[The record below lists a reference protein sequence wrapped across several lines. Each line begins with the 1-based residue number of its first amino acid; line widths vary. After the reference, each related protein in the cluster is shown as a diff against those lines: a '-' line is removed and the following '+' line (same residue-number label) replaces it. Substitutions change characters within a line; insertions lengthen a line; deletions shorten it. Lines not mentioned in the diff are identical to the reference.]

1 MIRSFLTPWWAKNP
15 HVQTILPVLTKVKL
29 PALSRQR
36 LELSDGD
43 FIDLDWLGDPCNASS
58 IVVILHGLE
67 GSSDSHYVRRLLRD
81 CHPLGLCVVVH
92 HHRGCSGE
100 ANRLAR
106 SYHSGDTQD
115 FSHTLQYLQQHFPQA
130 KLYAVGYSLGG
141 NVLAKYLGELQ
152 GNSAIDRAVVVSAPL
167 QLSACAKRLE
177 KGFST
182 LYQWYLIK
190 QLRQKLTDKLNNP
203 TLINQISI
211 NQISITLKQVS
222 TLKTFYQFDHQVTAP
237 LHGFEGADDYYA
249 QASGLGYLSKIKRP
263 TLVIHAADDPF
274 MTADVIP
281 PASQLCADVTY
292 ELHQHGGHVGFIDGG
307 TPFKPHFYLEQ
318 RIIHFLTMN
327 NEEVE
332 LKKNKKNQTEQGKRT
347 LI

>member
-1 MIRSFLTPWWAKNP
+1 MGQKSTRADDFTCAYKRLA
-15 HVQTILPVLTKVKL
+15 
-29 PALSRQR
+29 RQR
-36 LELSDGD
+36 LELRDGD
-43 FIDLDWLGDPCNASS
+43 FIDLDWSGDPYNASS

-81 CHPLGLCVVVH
+81 CHRLGLCAVVH

-115 FSHTLQYLQQHFPQA
+115 ISHTLRYLQQHFPEA
-130 KLYAVGYSLGG
+130 KRYAVGYSLGG

-152 GNSAIDRAVVVSAPL
+152 GNSAIDRAVIVSAPL

-182 LYQWYLIK
+182 VYQWHLIK
-190 QLRQKLTDKLNNP
+190 QLRQKVTDKFNNR
-203 TLINQISI
+203 TIINQPSANKTSV
-211 NQISITLKQVS
+211 NQASITLKQVS

-249 QASGLGYLSKIKRP
+249 KASGLSYLATIKRP

-274 MTADVIP
+274 MNADVIP
-281 PASQLCADVTY
+281 STSQLCADVTY

-307 TPFKPHFYLEQ
+307 SPFKPRFYLEQ
-318 RIIHFLTMN
+318 RIIHFLAIN
-327 NEEVE
+327 NEGIEPSE
-332 LKKNKKNQTEQGKRT
+332 SSLKPKETS
-347 LI
+347 LFM

>member
-1 MIRSFLTPWWAKNP
+1 MMIRPFSPPWWAKNP
-15 HVQTILPVLTKVKL
+15 HVQTILPVLTKVES

-43 FIDLDWLGDPCNASS
+43 FIDLDWLGDPSNASS
-58 IVVILHGLE
+58 IIVILHGLE

-81 CHPLGLCVVVH
+81 CHRLGLCAVVH

-115 FSHTLQYLQQHFPQA
+115 ISDTLAYLQQHFPQA
-130 KLYAVGYSLGG
+130 KLNAVGYSLGG

-182 LYQWYLIK
+182 LYQWHLIK
-190 QLRQKLTDKLNNP
+190 QLRQKAIDKLNNR
-203 TLINQISI
+203 TILNKTNVNQTRA
-211 NQISITLKQVS
+211 NQTSVNQVAIILKQVS
-222 TLKTFYQFDHQVTAP
+222 TLKTFHQFDHQVTAP
-237 LHGFEGADDYYA
+237 LHGFEGVDDYYA
-249 QASGLGYLSKIKRP
+249 KSSGLGYLSKINRP

-274 MTADVIP
+274 MNADVIP
-281 PASQLCADVTY
+281 STSQSSADVTY

-307 TPFKPHFYLEQ
+307 TPFKPRFYLEQ
-318 RIIHFLTMN
+318 RIIHFLTIN
-327 NEEVE
+327 NEEIE
-332 LKKNKKNQTEQGKRT
+332 LSE
-347 LI
+347 

>member
-1 MIRSFLTPWWAKNP
+1 MMIRPFSPPWWAKNP
-15 HVQTILPVLTKVKL
+15 HVQTILPVFTKVES

-43 FIDLDWLGDPCNASS
+43 FIDLDWLGDPSNASS

-67 GSSDSHYVRRLLRD
+67 GSSDSHYVGRLLRD
-81 CHPLGLCVVVH
+81 CHRSGLCAVVH

-115 FSHTLQYLQQHFPQA
+115 ISDTLAYLQQHFPQA
-130 KLYAVGYSLGG
+130 KLNAVGYSLGG
-141 NVLAKYLGELQ
+141 NVLAKYLGELHD
-152 GNSAIDRAVVVSAPL
+152 NSAIDRAVVVSAPL
-167 QLSACAKRLE
+167 QLSTCAKRLE

-182 LYQWYLIK
+182 LYQWHLIK
-190 QLRQKLTDKLNNP
+190 QLRQKATDKFNNR
-203 TLINQISI
+203 TIVNQAA
-211 NQISITLKQVS
+211 ITLKQVS

-249 QASGLGYLSKIKRP
+249 KASGLDYLIKIKRP

-274 MTADVIP
+274 MSADVIP
-281 PASQLCADVTY
+281 SASQFSADVTY

-307 TPFKPHFYLEQ
+307 TPFKPRFYLEQ
-318 RIIHFLTMN
+318 RIIHFLTLN
-327 NEEVE
+327 NEDIEPSE
-332 LKKNKKNQTEQGKRT
+332 ALS
-347 LI
+347 

>member
-1 MIRSFLTPWWAKNP
+1 MMRPFLPPWWAKNP
-15 HVQTILPVLTKVKL
+15 HVQTILPVLTKVDL
-29 PALSRQR
+29 PVLSRQR

-58 IVVILHGLE
+58 IIVILHGLE

-81 CHPLGLCVVVH
+81 CYRLGLCAVVH

-100 ANRLAR
+100 TNRLAR

-115 FSHTLQYLQQHFPQA
+115 ISHTLAYLQQHFPQA
-130 KLYAVGYSLGG
+130 KLHAVGYSLGG
-141 NVLAKYLGELQ
+141 NVLVKYLGEQQ

-182 LYQWYLIK
+182 VYQWHLIK
-190 QLRQKLTDKLNNP
+190 QLRQKVIDKLNNR
-203 TLINQISI
+203 TLSNKTSVNQAA
-211 NQISITLKQVS
+211 ITLKQVGK
-222 TLKTFYQFDHQVTAP
+222 LKTFYQFDHQVTAP
-237 LHGFEGADDYYA
+237 LHGFEGVDDYYA
-249 QASGLGYLSKIKRP
+249 KSSGLGYLSKINRP

-281 PASQLCADVTY
+281 AINQLGTDVTY
-292 ELHQHGGHVGFIDGG
+292 ELHPHGGHVGFIDGG
-307 TPFKPHFYLEQ
+307 TPLKPRFYLEQ
-318 RIIHFLTMN
+318 RILHFLTIY
-327 NEEVE
+327 NEGIESSE
-332 LKKNKKNQTEQGKRT
+332 SSLKPKKTP
-347 LI
+347 LSM

>member
-1 MIRSFLTPWWAKNP
+1 MSRLFLPPWWAKNP
-15 HVQTILPVLTKVKL
+15 HVQTILPVFTKVES

-36 LELSDGD
+36 LELNDGD
-43 FIDLDWLGDPCNASS
+43 FIDLDWTGDPYSASS

-81 CHPLGLCVVVH
+81 CDRLGLCAVVH

-115 FSHTLQYLQQHFPQA
+115 ISHTLQYLQESFPQA
-130 KLYAVGYSLGG
+130 TLCAVGYSLGG
-141 NVLAKYLGELQ
+141 NVLIKYLGELQ

-182 LYQWYLIK
+182 LYQWHLVK
-190 QLRQKLTDKLNNP
+190 QLRQKLTDKF
-203 TLINQISI
+203 TDRTIVNQV
-211 NQISITLKQVS
+211 SITLKQVS

-237 LHGFEGADDYYA
+237 LHGFKGVDDYYA
-249 QASGLGYLSKIKRP
+249 KASGFGYLAKIKQP

-274 MTADVIP
+274 MNADVIP
-281 PASQLCADVTY
+281 SAHQCSTGVTY

-307 TPFKPHFYLEQ
+307 SPLKPRFYLEQ
-318 RIIHFLTMN
+318 RIIQFLMS
-327 NEEVE
+327 
-332 LKKNKKNQTEQGKRT
+332 
-347 LI
+347 IS

>member
-1 MIRSFLTPWWAKNP
+1 MRPFSPPWWAKNP
-15 HVQTILPVLTKVKL
+15 HVQTILPVLTKVES

-81 CHPLGLCVVVH
+81 CYRSGLCAVVH

-115 FSHTLQYLQQHFPQA
+115 ISATLAYLQQHFPQA
-130 KLYAVGYSLGG
+130 KLNAVGYSLGG
-141 NVLAKYLGELQ
+141 NVLAKYLGELHD
-152 GNSAIDRAVVVSAPL
+152 NSAIDRAVVVSAPL

-182 LYQWYLIK
+182 LYQWHLIK
-190 QLRQKLTDKLNNP
+190 QLRQKATDKFNNR
-203 TLINQISI
+203 TIVNQAA
-211 NQISITLKQVS
+211 ITLKQVC

-249 QASGLGYLSKIKRP
+249 KASGLGYLSKINRP

-274 MTADVIP
+274 MNADVIP
-281 PASQLCADVTY
+281 SASQFSADVTY

-307 TPFKPHFYLEQ
+307 TLFKPRFYLEQ
-318 RIIHFLTMN
+318 RIIHFLTIN
-327 NEEVE
+327 NEHIEPSE
-332 LKKNKKNQTEQGKRT
+332 SLN
-347 LI
+347 